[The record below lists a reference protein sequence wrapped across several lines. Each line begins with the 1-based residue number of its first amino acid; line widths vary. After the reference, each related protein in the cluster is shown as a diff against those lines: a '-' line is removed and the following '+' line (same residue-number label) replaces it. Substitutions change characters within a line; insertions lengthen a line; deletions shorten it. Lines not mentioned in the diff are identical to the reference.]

1 MNKFE
6 DESADKTKDIMFAK
20 ALIAVFCSL
29 SVNVNAGKTLVGTP
43 NLWER
48 ECNFGIGSLSNT
60 NTQFK
65 RSRVLLP

>member
-1 MNKFE
+1 
-6 DESADKTKDIMFAK
+6 MFAK

-29 SVNVNAGKTLVGTP
+29 SVSVNAGKTLVGTP